1 MTSPPR
7 HQPPGGA
14 RRPRQALLYDP
25 DIPTPTHAER
35 ALTLLA
41 AAPDGVLSTLTS
53 EPAGYPY
60 GSLVLFGLLQRDPI
74 FLVSGLAAHTHNLKI
89 DSRASLLVRESGPK
103 NPLALGRVTLV
114 GRCEP
119 VEAPAEARAVF
130 LEKNPAA
137 KFYAD
142 FGDFGFWRLR
152 PERIRYIGGFG
163 RMSWP
168 DLEDWRGALPD
179 PIAPHAQGILAH
191 MNEDHAAALRLYCEA
206 FSQSGPVEQVTMTG
220 VDRYGFEMSAQTA
233 EGPRPIRVAY
243 RETATTPGAVRGAL
257 VELVAAAR
265 KKLGVN
271 SAG

>member
-1 MTSPPR
+1 MTAPPR

-25 DIPTPTHAER
+25 SIPTPSHAER

-41 AAPDGVLSTLTS
+41 AAPDGMLSTLTS
-53 EPAGYPY
+53 DPAGYPY
-60 GSLVLFGLLQRDPI
+60 GSLVLFGLLQRDPV
-74 FLVSGLAAHTHNLKI
+74 FLISGLAAHTRNLKA
-89 DSRASLLVRESGPK
+89 DQRASLLVRESGPK

-119 VEAPAEARAVF
+119 VADPSEARAVF
-130 LEKNPAA
+130 LGKNPSA

-142 FGDFGFWRLR
+142 FGDFSYWRLR

-168 DLEDWRGALPD
+168 DLDGWRAAQPD

-191 MNEDHAAALRLYCEA
+191 MNDDHAAALRLYCEA
-206 FSQSGPVEQVTMTG
+206 FSESGPVEQATMTG

-233 EGPRPIRVAY
+233 DGPRPIRVAF
-243 RETATTPGAVRGAL
+243 RQTATTPGEVRSAL
-257 VELVAAAR
+257 VTLVAAAR
-265 KKLGVN
+265 ERLGVT
-271 SAG
+271 STG

>member
-25 DIPTPTHAER
+25 AIPTPTHAER

-41 AAPDGVLSTLTS
+41 AAPDGVLSTLAG

-74 FLVSGLAAHTHNLKI
+74 FLISGLAAHTHNLRA
-89 DSRASLLVRESGPK
+89 DQRASLLVRESGPM

-114 GRCEP
+114 GRCEM
-119 VEAPAEARAVF
+119 VSEPAEAREAF
-130 LEKNPAA
+130 LAKNPAA

-142 FGDFGFWRLR
+142 FGDFSYWRLR

-168 DLEDWRGALPD
+168 DLDGWRSAQPD
-179 PIAPHAQGILAH
+179 PIAPHAQGILTH
-191 MNEDHAAALRLYCEA
+191 MNEDHAEALRLYCEA
-206 FSQSGPVEQVTMTG
+206 FSQSGPVEQATMTG

-233 EGPRPIRVAY
+233 DGPRPIRVAY
-243 RETATTPGAVRGAL
+243 RQAVTTPGEVRAAL
-257 VELVAAAR
+257 VALVAEAR
-265 KKLGVN
+265 EKLGVTP
-271 SAG
+271 GG